1 MSTEPEKD
9 TAVIEAEKLN
19 EELERRTAR

>member
-1 MSTEPEKD
+1 MSTEPEND
-9 TAVIEAEKLN
+9 VAVIEAEKLN